1 MGTRR
6 FVPDEFVSGVLDY
19 FTLGFGVLIISS
31 MRNAWDAVRCVTK
44 SGDEIKP
51 IYVPLIGRSKDAVL
65 CTTINHSKNLFIP
78 LISDAPSDY
87 SISF

>member
-1 MGTRR
+1 M
-6 FVPDEFVSGVLDY
+6 VSGVWVILQ
-19 FTLGFGVLIISS
+19 LGFGVLIISS
-31 MRNAWDAVRCVTK
+31 MRNAWDAVRCVMK

-51 IYVPLIGRSKDAVL
+51 IYVPLIGGSKDDVL
-65 CTTINHSKNLFIP
+65 RTTINHSRNLFIP

>member
-6 FVPDEFVSGVLDY
+6 FVPDKFVSGVLDY
-19 FTLGFGVLIISS
+19 FTVRFGVLIISS
-31 MRNAWDAVRCVTK
+31 ISNAWDAVRCVMK
-44 SGDEIKP
+44 SGDELKP
-51 IYVPLIGRSKDAVL
+51 IYVPLIGGSKDAVMH
-65 CTTINHSKNLFIP
+65 TTIYHSRNLFIP

>member
-19 FTLGFGVLIISS
+19 FTVGFGVLIISS
-31 MRNAWDAVRCVTK
+31 MRNAWDAVRCVMK
-44 SGDEIKP
+44 NGEEVKP
-51 IYVPLIGRSKDAVL
+51 IYVPLIGGSKGAVL
-65 CTTINHSKNLFIP
+65 GTTINHSRNLIIP
-78 LISDAPSDY
+78 LISDDPSDY

>member
-19 FTLGFGVLIISS
+19 FTVGFGVLVISS
-31 MRNAWDAVRCVTK
+31 MRNAWDAVRCVMK

-51 IYVPLIGRSKDAVL
+51 IYVPLIGGSKDAVL
-65 CTTINHSKNLFIP
+65 RTAINHSRNCFIP
-78 LISDAPSDY
+78 LISAALSDY

>member
-6 FVPDEFVSGVLDY
+6 SSQTNSDY
-19 FTLGFGVLIISS
+19 FTVGFGVLIISS
-31 MRNAWDAVRCVTK
+31 MRNAWDAVRCVLK

-51 IYVPLIGRSKDAVL
+51 IYVPLIGGNKDASL
-65 CTTINHSKNLFIP
+65 GTTINHSRNLFVP
-78 LISDAPSDY
+78 SISDDPSDY

>member
-31 MRNAWDAVRCVTK
+31 MRNACDAGRCVMK

-51 IYVPLIGRSKDAVL
+51 IYVPLIGGSKDAVL
-65 CTTINHSKNLFIP
+65 GTTINHSRNHFIP
-78 LISDAPSDY
+78 LIADDPRDY
-87 SISF
+87 SILF